1 MGVQR
6 AFPAPACIDSGYREP
21 LDHPLDVYAPWSGY
35 GGRRLL
41 RDIPVIVVKAN
52 ERTTSEKRRL
62 GGQMQLL
69 LERDEF
75 ANEDLLLGV
84 LGVLEEGEA

>member
-1 MGVQR
+1 M
-6 AFPAPACIDSGYREP
+6 
-21 LDHPLDVYAPWSGY
+21 
-35 GGRRLL
+35 L

>member
-1 MGVQR
+1 M
-6 AFPAPACIDSGYREP
+6 FC
-21 LDHPLDVYAPWSGY
+21 
-35 GGRRLL
+35 
-41 RDIPVIVVKAN
+41 DIPVIVVKAS
-52 ERTTSEKRRL
+52 ELTTSEKRRL

-75 ANEDLLLGV
+75 ADEDLLPAV